1 MTKALMVLL
10 MGVFLVGA
18 TGCAYGHSL
27 RVGKSKVLVL
37 KNDGL
42 LFGLLRQA
50 HVCDVTPKGLKNCS
64 VDENP

>member
-1 MTKALMVLL
+1 MTKALLVVM
-10 MGVFLVGA
+10 MSAFLVGA

-42 LFGLLRQA
+42 LFGLLRKA
-50 HVCDVTPKGLKNCS
+50 HVCDVTPAGLKNCS
-64 VDENP
+64 EDENP